1 MRRPSQM
8 PGRVRPCFAL
18 PVRRA
23 GFRAPRASGFTL
35 VELLVVI
42 AIIGVL
48 VGLLLPAVQAA
59 RESSR
64 RTTCNNRLKQLTL
77 ATLNLAE
84 IENGVFLNHTG
95 GMTWLLPQS
104 SSYSSYLA
112 GNDNGLEQ
120 RFRTYN
126 SLPRTM
132 PFADEQPSYD
142 AMISWMKTTQYCDY
156 ANGIN
161 RYAFPLLRCPSERQP
176 FSANGLHN
184 LTYNLGDEH
193 WAGRGPTGKRMR
205 DFTDGL
211 SKTLAFSEKVISTN
225 ATSDTKVA
233 WFFVTNYNVGG
244 DTSPNSCYAAVG
256 GTRMGG
262 TVGQNWMAGG
272 DTDNPHHNGFFTAV
286 PPNGPRCSNFDDSNN
301 NGPTYV
307 RAPPSSFHPGG
318 VNASM
323 CDGSVRWIA
332 ETIDCGQNASG
343 SYPSTNNRYSSP
355 QPRSTRGV
363 WGAMGTANC
372 GEAVATD

>member
-1 MRRPSQM
+1 MSDSRQLTGVPHAGKPVRHSMQHAGIRRRPK
-8 PGRVRPCFAL
+8 
-18 PVRRA
+18 
-23 GFRAPRASGFTL
+23 GFTL

-142 AMISWMKTTQYCDY
+142 AMISWMKTTQYCDP
-156 ANGIN
+156 ANGID
-161 RYAFPLLRCPSERQP
+161 RYAFSLLRCPSEQQP
-176 FSANGLHN
+176 FNANGLNN
-184 LTYNLGDEH
+184 LTYNLGDYQ
-193 WAGRGPTGKRMR
+193 RPTYRTPLGLT
-205 DFTDGL
+205 FQQITDGM
-211 SKTLAFSEKVISTN
+211 SKTMLFSERIIKI
-225 ATSDTKVA
+225 
-233 WFFVTNYNVGG
+233 G
-244 DTSPNSCYAAVG
+244 
-256 GTRMGG
+256 
-262 TVGQNWMAGG
+262 
-272 DTDNPHHNGFFTAV
+272 
-286 PPNGPRCSNFDDSNN
+286 
-301 NGPTYV
+301 
-307 RAPPSSFHPGG
+307 RAH
-318 VNASM
+318 V
-323 CDGSVRWIA
+323 
-332 ETIDCGQNASG
+332 
-343 SYPSTNNRYSSP
+343 
-355 QPRSTRGV
+355 
-363 WGAMGTANC
+363 
-372 GEAVATD
+372 